1 MSGIPFFRSGSSLI
15 SDKLEKL
22 EQSAA
27 VTEHARVSLMQQE
40 KKEKELVNAEREMHT
55 IEKKQ
60 QTNTEEISRRQRLI
74 QELDKK
80 EQTIKAHMY
89 EITKKAVHA
98 EGGTPASVTDSF
110 KKYSKE
116 LEHISNLKKLQMS
129 EIEHLD
135 MQNRGLDRKFNK
147 SF

>member
-27 VTEHARVSLMQQE
+27 VTEHERMSVMQQE
-40 KKEKELVNAEREMHT
+40 RKAKELSSAEREMHML
-55 IEKKQ
+55 EKRQ
-60 QTNTEEISRRQRLI
+60 RSNTEEISRRQRLI

-80 EQTIKAHMY
+80 EQVVKAHMY
-89 EITKKAVHA
+89 ELTKKAIHTKQD
-98 EGGTPASVTDSF
+98 TPVEVTDTF
-110 KKYSKE
+110 KRYSKE
-116 LEHISNLKKLQMS
+116 LEHISSLKKLQMS

-135 MQNRGLDRKFNK
+135 MQNRGLDKKFNK
-147 SF
+147 AF